1 MSPPSNTST
10 GSGRV
15 QRPARSKT
23 GCLTCRRRK
32 VRCNEQRPRCGHCE
46 RLNLQCL
53 WRPVQANRDSSQAS
67 ANPAAIAP
75 SSSLPSSQT
84 LDFGSENVFDGWD
97 FNSAI
102 WQDTSA
108 GDPTFLDWFAGTGP
122 LDPAQVDPT
131 NPATLANVQ
140 GLDLR
145 PYTPPNHHAQ
155 AHMMNDVQSGA
166 EAASPA
172 SSADLGGHALVEHFL
187 ASVVPPILAA
197 IEVGPRWTS
206 TKMLFAS
213 LCAKSPMVR
222 HSIMAFSALEVSSDR
237 ALVNS
242 EHRMHYQKAS
252 MELSSF
258 LAKEES
264 GSTETAN
271 SSRLQPPLA
280 AVFFLSYCDLLTNR
294 VSEAQALLRDASVIV
309 RNHKGPALTSIE
321 RRLISWIR
329 LVDARTS
336 SAGGDGAFLAA
347 TEDAALTPDKTARD
361 SVPTHTGISVG
372 VDAEIEEILFDILYT
387 PGIVFYQGVQSI
399 MARVSNI
406 DPWHR
411 SRGTVEDET
420 EVMSV
425 AAGILRDLKT
435 LETQRPAL
443 MDHAVAGS
451 LTERHLAPDIAVA
464 ITRSYRTYWANY
476 ESSFIHLHRVAH
488 KHLPPTADVLRA
500 RSTIKRIARLLEE
513 AREPLP
519 VNFIWPL
526 LMACCEEDNLEERT
540 TMIRSIRGM
549 QSVASNARPIADVLE
564 EVHRRQDS
572 TKQRADVR
580 QTSMDLFN
588 MSFAV
593 V

>member
-1 MSPPSNTST
+1 
-10 GSGRV
+10 
-15 QRPARSKT
+15 
-23 GCLTCRRRK
+23 
-32 VRCNEQRPRCGHCE
+32 
-46 RLNLQCL
+46 
-53 WRPVQANRDSSQAS
+53 
-67 ANPAAIAP
+67 
-75 SSSLPSSQT
+75 
-84 LDFGSENVFDGWD
+84 
-97 FNSAI
+97 
-102 WQDTSA
+102 
-108 GDPTFLDWFAGTGP
+108 
-122 LDPAQVDPT
+122 
-131 NPATLANVQ
+131 
-140 GLDLR
+140 
-145 PYTPPNHHAQ
+145 
-155 AHMMNDVQSGA
+155 
-166 EAASPA
+166 
-172 SSADLGGHALVEHFL
+172 
-187 ASVVPPILAA
+187 
-197 IEVGPRWTS
+197 
-206 TKMLFAS
+206 
-213 LCAKSPMVR
+213 
-222 HSIMAFSALEVSSDR
+222 
-237 ALVNS
+237 
-242 EHRMHYQKAS
+242 
-252 MELSSF
+252 
-258 LAKEES
+258 
-264 GSTETAN
+264 
-271 SSRLQPPLA
+271 
-280 AVFFLSYCDLLTNR
+280 
-294 VSEAQALLRDASVIV
+294 
-309 RNHKGPALTSIE
+309 
-321 RRLISWIR
+321 
-329 LVDARTS
+329 
-336 SAGGDGAFLAA
+336 
-347 TEDAALTPDKTARD
+347 
-361 SVPTHTGISVG
+361 
-372 VDAEIEEILFDILYT
+372 
-387 PGIVFYQGVQSI
+387 

>member
-1 MSPPSNTST
+1 MFHQSNASA

-53 WRPVQANRDSSQAS
+53 WRPVQVNRDSSQTS

-75 SSSLPSSQT
+75 SSSLPSSQAF
-84 LDFGSENVFDGWD
+84 DFGAENVFDGWD

-108 GDPTFLDWFAGTGP
+108 GDPTFLDWFAGTEP
-122 LDPAQVDPT
+122 IDPAQVDPT
-131 NPATLANVQ
+131 NPAALANVQ
-140 GLDLR
+140 SLNLR
-145 PYTPPNHHAQ
+145 PCTPPNYHTQ
-155 AHMMNDVQSGA
+155 ARVNDVQSGA
-166 EAASPA
+166 ETASPA

-237 ALVNS
+237 SLVNS
-242 EHRMHYQKAS
+242 EHRLHYQKAS

-258 LAKEES
+258 LAKEDS
-264 GSTETAN
+264 GTTEASN

-309 RNHKGPALTSIE
+309 RNHKGQALTSIE

-336 SAGGDGAFLAA
+336 SAGGDGTFLAA
-347 TEDAALTPDKTARD
+347 TEDAALTPDKTGQD
-361 SVPTHTGISVG
+361 SAPNHTSIRVG

-425 AAGILRDLKT
+425 AAGILKDLKT

-526 LMACCEEDNLEERT
+526 LMACCEEDNLEERAS
-540 TMIRSIRGM
+540 MIRSIRGM

>member
-1 MSPPSNTST
+1 MKLSNDVPP
-10 GSGRV
+10 
-15 QRPARSKT
+15 
-23 GCLTCRRRK
+23 
-32 VRCNEQRPRCGHCE
+32 EQRISRIRTNSATSAIENRMFDLPETKGP
-46 RLNLQCL
+46 L
-53 WRPVQANRDSSQAS
+53 PVQVNRDSSQTS

-75 SSSLPSSQT
+75 SSSLPSSQAF
-84 LDFGSENVFDGWD
+84 DFGAENVFDGWD

-122 LDPAQVDPT
+122 LDPAQVDPA
-131 NPATLANVQ
+131 NPAALANVQ
-140 GLDLR
+140 SLDLR
-145 PYTPPNHHAQ
+145 PCTPPNYHTQ
-155 AHMMNDVQSGA
+155 ARVNDVQSGA
-166 EAASPA
+166 ETASPA

-213 LCAKSPMVR
+213 LCAKSPMR
-222 HSIMAFSALEVSSDR
+222 HRTLLDYNHHWLRYSS
-237 ALVNS
+237 S
-242 EHRMHYQKAS
+242 HI
-252 MELSSF
+252 
-258 LAKEES
+258 
-264 GSTETAN
+264 
-271 SSRLQPPLA
+271 
-280 AVFFLSYCDLLTNR
+280 
-294 VSEAQALLRDASVIV
+294 VIYL
-309 RNHKGPALTSIE
+309 PIE
-321 RRLISWIR
+321 RLISWIR

-336 SAGGDGAFLAA
+336 SAGGDGTFLAA
-347 TEDAALTPDKTARD
+347 TEDAALTPDKTGQD
-361 SVPTHTGISVG
+361 SAPNHTSIRVG

-425 AAGILRDLKT
+425 AAGILKDLKT

-526 LMACCEEDNLEERT
+526 LMACCEEDNLEERAS
-540 TMIRSIRGM
+540 MIRSIRGM

>member
-1 MSPPSNTST
+1 MSN
-10 GSGRV
+10 G
-15 QRPARSKT
+15 QDAAI
-23 GCLTCRRRK
+23 
-32 VRCNEQRPRCGHCE
+32 
-46 RLNLQCL
+46 CL
-53 WRPVQANRDSSQAS
+53 WRPVQVNRDSSQTS
-67 ANPAAIAP
+67 ANPAANAP
-75 SSSLPSSQT
+75 SSSLLSSQT
-84 LDFGSENVFDGWD
+84 FDFGSENVFDGWD

-108 GDPTFLDWFAGTGP
+108 GDPTFLDWFAGNGP

-131 NPATLANVQ
+131 NPAALANVQ

-155 AHMMNDVQSGA
+155 ANMMNDVQSGA
-166 EAASPA
+166 ETASPA

-242 EHRMHYQKAS
+242 EHRVHYQKAS

-361 SVPTHTGISVG
+361 SAPTHTGVSVG

-476 ESSFIHLHRVAH
+476 ESSFIHLHR
-488 KHLPPTADVLRA
+488 
-500 RSTIKRIARLLEE
+500 
-513 AREPLP
+513 
-519 VNFIWPL
+519 
-526 LMACCEEDNLEERT
+526 
-540 TMIRSIRGM
+540 
-549 QSVASNARPIADVLE
+549 
-564 EVHRRQDS
+564 
-572 TKQRADVR
+572 
-580 QTSMDLFN
+580 
-588 MSFAV
+588 
-593 V
+593 